1 MKQEISL
8 NLVLSLKEQL
18 QYLVE
23 EELIPYNIVS
33 QEIRARE
40 LTSPD
45 FYILKF
51 HLVSTVD
58 FIDFLFPYIK

>member
-51 HLVSTVD
+51 H
-58 FIDFLFPYIK
+58 